1 MKTIDDVEL
10 SSEDELVD
18 LTREFEGYLRKDS
31 FFDQLNRGNK
41 VVFIA
46 LILLAFSILHVVSSF
61 GGLM

>member
-1 MKTIDDVEL
+1 MDDVVF
-10 SSEDELVD
+10 SAEDELAD
-18 LTREFEGYLRKDS
+18 LTRELDNYVRKDS

-61 GGLM
+61 GGLV

>member
-1 MKTIDDVEL
+1 MDDIIL
-10 SSEDELVD
+10 SAENELVD
-18 LTREFEGYLRKDS
+18 LSREFETYLRKDS

-61 GGLM
+61 GGLI